1 MGHFDELSVWGA
13 PPFAAHAVPLL
24 WQPNESTGERFVA
37 VVALRYEAP
46 VMGDASTH
54 IAFRQQQLKAM
65 LGAKRAASAYG
76 ILEHVARFVHQ
87 QLLDGSHL
95 AELSAPFDGFIVGK
109 AARVRGYSKT
119 QVIDT
124 AVRML
129 SAFGTRD
136 TYVDELETVQ
146 RNTVPTSRF
155 LRSVRSA
162 FSREESERRAR
173 FNRKVEWPGAP
184 EITLDYAHNQH
195 LVQVTS
201 LPQSA
206 PHLLALQKEAE
217 SKMFELDIAATLL
230 RNAAPAQPSILVNT
244 AALAESLSKEAEAVA
259 RELLERLRFMS
270 AQKKMSLIE
279 ARDPAEGARILE
291 ELDERASIGTNSS
304 AVFSV

>member
-1 MGHFDELSVWGA
+1 MEHFDELNAWGA
-13 PPFAAHAVPLL
+13 PPFLAHAVPML

-46 VMGDASTH
+46 LLGGVSTH

-76 ILEHVARFVHQ
+76 ILEHVAHFVHQ
-87 QLLDGSHL
+87 QLQDGLSL
-95 AELSAPFDGFIVGK
+95 AELSAPFDGFVAGK
-109 AARVRGYSKT
+109 EARVRGYSKT

-124 AVRML
+124 AVRTL

-155 LRSVRSA
+155 LRSVRSV
-162 FSREESERRAR
+162 FSREESDRRAR

-230 RNAAPAQPSILVNT
+230 RNSAPAQPSILVNT
-244 AALAESLSKEAEAVA
+244 GALADSLSREAEAVA

-279 ARDPAEGARILE
+279 ARDPVEGARILD
-291 ELDERASIGTNSS
+291 ELDDHARIDTRSTVLFSI
-304 AVFSV
+304 